1 LIFIVRSRWEV
12 DSPDKVGVFDRQLK
26 VERKRKNLTQ
36 RPQRPQRRNG
46 ENAALKEKGQNR
58 VKPQFYPGI
67 SVP

>member
-12 DSPDKVGVFDRQLK
+12 DSPDKVGVFDRQLR
-26 VERKRKNLTQ
+26 VERKRKNLT
-36 RPQRPQRRNG
+36 QRPQRRNG

-67 SVP
+67 SVPQ